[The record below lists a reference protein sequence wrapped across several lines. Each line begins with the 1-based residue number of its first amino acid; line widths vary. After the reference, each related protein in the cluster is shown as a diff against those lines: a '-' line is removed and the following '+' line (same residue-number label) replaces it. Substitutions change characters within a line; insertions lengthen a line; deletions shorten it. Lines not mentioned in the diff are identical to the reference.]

1 MFGGMIMPA
10 IRKSSDLLNN
20 FNEIR
25 EFCQNYREPL
35 FLTNN
40 GQGELAVMSIET
52 YEELNGKLELYQVIL
67 KGLNQI
73 KNGDTITEEE
83 MMRKIKKYAG
93 V

>member
-1 MFGGMIMPA
+1 MPA
-10 IRKSSDLLNN
+10 IRKSADLLNS

-25 EFCQNYREPL
+25 EFCQNYREPI

-52 YEELNGKLELYQVIL
+52 YEELNGKLELYKVIL

-73 KNGDTITEEE
+73 RNGEIITEEE
-83 MMRKIKKYAG
+83 MIKKIKKYAG
-93 V
+93 E

>member
-1 MFGGMIMPA
+1 MPA
-10 IRKSSDLLNN
+10 IRKSADLQNN

-25 EFCQNYREPL
+25 EFCQKYREPL

-40 GQGELAVMSIET
+40 GQGELAVMSIDV
-52 YEELNGKLELYQVIL
+52 YEELNGRLELYQVIL

-73 KNGDTITEEE
+73 KNGEIIPEEE

-93 V
+93 G

>member
-1 MFGGMIMPA
+1 MPA
-10 IRKSSDLLNN
+10 IRNSADLLNS

-25 EFCQNYREPL
+25 EFCQNYREPI

-52 YEELNGKLELYQVIL
+52 YEEINGRLELYKVIL

-73 KNGDTITEEE
+73 RNGEIITEEE
-83 MMRKIKKYAG
+83 MMKKIRKYAG
-93 V
+93 E

>member
-1 MFGGMIMPA
+1 MPA
-10 IRKSSDLLNN
+10 IRSSIDLQNN
-20 FNEIR
+20 LNEIR
-25 EFCQNYREPL
+25 EFCQNYREPI

-40 GQGELAVMSIET
+40 GQGELAVMSIDV

-73 KNGDTITEEE
+73 KNGETITEEE

-93 V
+93 E

>member
-1 MFGGMIMPA
+1 MIMPA
-10 IRKSSDLLNN
+10 IRKSTDLLNN

-73 KNGDTITEEE
+73 RNGDVITEEE
-83 MMRKIKKYAG
+83 MMRKIKNYAG
-93 V
+93 G